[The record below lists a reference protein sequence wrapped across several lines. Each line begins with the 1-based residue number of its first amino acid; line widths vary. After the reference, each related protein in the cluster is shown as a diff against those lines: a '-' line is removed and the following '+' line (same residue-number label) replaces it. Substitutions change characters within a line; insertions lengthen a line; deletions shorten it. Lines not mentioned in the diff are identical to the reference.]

1 MSRINR
7 LLIANR
13 GEIALRI
20 IRTAKEMGIVTIS
33 IHSEVDKNAPHVY
46 MADESYFVGDA
57 PSSSSYLDMEKVLQV
72 AKVSKAD
79 AVHPGYGFLSE
90 NSVFAKK
97 VVDLGF
103 VFVGPTAE
111 AIEIMGN
118 KLLAKKAVSAFDVP
132 LVPGTNHPV
141 KDIEEA
147 KIEADRIGF
156 PLMIKASAG
165 GGGKGMRIAN
175 DDQELQ
181 EMFPRAVNEALKS
194 FGNGDVFLEKYIM
207 SPRHIEIQI
216 LSDGNGNFV
225 HLYERDCSIQRRH
238 QKVMEEAPSIL
249 LTPEIREAMG
259 KAAINAGK
267 SCDYVGAGTVEFIF
281 DTSGAFY
288 FLEMNTRL
296 QVEHPVTECVT
307 GLDLVREQIRIANG
321 EQLGYSQQ
329 DIRIRGHAIE
339 LRVYAE
345 DCTNNFSPD
354 TGILEIYKR
363 PQGPGVRI
371 DDGVEE
377 GMNVSIHYD
386 PMIAKLIIMGE
397 TREIAIQRMIRAIED
412 YVIVGVETTL
422 GFGKFVL
429 NHPSFLNGDFN
440 THFVENYFHPN
451 EVNNQEY
458 DQVAISLH
466 DFKLNENNYSK
477 DLKQPLSKWRSR
489 FN

>member
-1 MSRINR
+1 MSKINR

-13 GEIALRI
+13 GEIAVRI
-20 IRTAKEMGIVTIS
+20 IRTAKEMGITTIS
-33 IHSEVDKNAPHVY
+33 IYSEVDKNSPHVY
-46 MADESYFVGDA
+46 LADESYLVGDA
-57 PSSSSYLDMEKVLQV
+57 PSSSSYLDMEKVLEV

-79 AVHPGYGFLSE
+79 AIHPGYGFLSE
-90 NSVFAKK
+90 NSLFAKK
-97 VVDLGF
+97 AVKRGF
-103 VFVGPTAE
+103 IFVGPTAE
-111 AIEIMGN
+111 AIEIMGD
-118 KLLAKKAVSAFDVP
+118 KLSAKKAVSPFNVP

-147 KIEADRIGF
+147 KTEGGRIGF
-156 PLMIKASAG
+156 PLMINASAG

-175 DDQELQ
+175 NNKELE

-216 LSDGNGNFV
+216 LSDSHGNFV
-225 HLYERDCSIQRRH
+225 HLHERDCSIQRRH
-238 QKVMEEAPSIL
+238 QKVMEEAPSGL
-249 LTPEIREAMG
+249 LTPEVRAAMG

-296 QVEHPVTECVT
+296 QVEHPVTECIT
-307 GLDLVREQIRIANG
+307 GLDLVREQLRIANG
-321 EQLGYSQQ
+321 EYLGYSQHEVGL
-329 DIRIRGHAIE
+329 RGHAIE

-345 DCTNNFSPD
+345 DCANDFAPD
-354 TGILEIYKR
+354 TGTLAIYKR

-371 DDGVEE
+371 DDGIEE
-377 GMNVSIHYD
+377 GMEVSIHYD

-422 GFGKFVL
+422 EFGKFVL
-429 NHPSFLNGDFN
+429 NHPQFLDGNFN
-440 THFVENYFHPN
+440 THFVENHFRPN
-451 EVNNQEY
+451 EVRKGEY
-458 DQVAISLH
+458 DQLAISLH
-466 DFKLNENNYSK
+466 GFSSQESK
-477 DLKQPLSKWRSR
+477 YIKDSKKTISKWRSR

>member
-1 MSRINR
+1 MSRLNR

-20 IRTAKEMGIVTIS
+20 IRTIS

-238 QKVMEEAPSIL
+238 QKVMEEAPSRL

>member
-103 VFVGPTAE
+103 IFVGPTAE

-194 FGNGDVFLEKYIM
+194 FGNGDVFLEKYI
-207 SPRHIEIQI
+207 
-216 LSDGNGNFV
+216 
-225 HLYERDCSIQRRH
+225 
-238 QKVMEEAPSIL
+238 
-249 LTPEIREAMG
+249 
-259 KAAINAGK
+259 
-267 SCDYVGAGTVEFIF
+267 
-281 DTSGAFY
+281 
-288 FLEMNTRL
+288 
-296 QVEHPVTECVT
+296 
-307 GLDLVREQIRIANG
+307 
-321 EQLGYSQQ
+321 
-329 DIRIRGHAIE
+329 
-339 LRVYAE
+339 
-345 DCTNNFSPD
+345 
-354 TGILEIYKR
+354 KR
-363 PQGPGVRI
+363 
-371 DDGVEE
+371 
-377 GMNVSIHYD
+377 
-386 PMIAKLIIMGE
+386 K
-397 TREIAIQRMIRAIED
+397 
-412 YVIVGVETTL
+412 
-422 GFGKFVL
+422 
-429 NHPSFLNGDFN
+429 
-440 THFVENYFHPN
+440 
-451 EVNNQEY
+451 
-458 DQVAISLH
+458 
-466 DFKLNENNYSK
+466 
-477 DLKQPLSKWRSR
+477 
-489 FN
+489 